1 VSAADLSSV
10 PRIGPDVSSIQL
22 DDETVLYDGL
32 SRRLIVL
39 NRTASL
45 VWSCCDGTSPIDA
58 IIADIAGAYGVL
70 PETIQ
75 PEIVDLFERLDAEG
89 LLVRGPDG

>member
-1 VSAADLSSV
+1 VSATDLSFV

-39 NRTASL
+39 NGTASL
-45 VWSCCDGTSPIDA
+45 VWSCCNGTSPIET
-58 IIADIAGAYGVL
+58 IIADLAGAYGVL

-89 LLVRGPDG
+89 LLVRGLDG